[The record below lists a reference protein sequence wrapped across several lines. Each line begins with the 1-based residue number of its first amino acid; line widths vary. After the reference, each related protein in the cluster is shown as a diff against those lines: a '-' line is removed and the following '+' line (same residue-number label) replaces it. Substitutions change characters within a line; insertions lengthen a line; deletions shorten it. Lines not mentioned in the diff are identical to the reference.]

1 MVTIN
6 DELVKLFL
14 NKKISYTNLI
24 KKLLKFVSSK
34 DFYKYKFIE
43 PKKIDDILNLNNYI
57 KSRIFNHEK
66 NIK

>member
-24 KKLLKFVSSK
+24 KKILKLISRK

-57 KSRIFNHEK
+57 KSKIINHE
-66 NIK
+66 NINK